1 MQGHIRS
8 ESVRAEQQSRP
19 TWAVAKD
26 LVLFLVRKVTIQFNV
41 NVNESAIYI
50 ILSTYIQHIVFT
62 LYIMPEILPILFP
75 LCMYVNK

>member
-1 MQGHIRS
+1 MFVPLNTKLVYFMQGHIRS
-8 ESVRAEQQSRP
+8 ESVRAEQRSRP

-50 ILSTYIQHIVFT
+50 ILSI
-62 LYIMPEILPILFP
+62 
-75 LCMYVNK
+75 